1 MNTDL
6 SADSLLI
13 RNFSRR
19 PSLRLALVTETYPP
33 EVNGVAMTLGRM
45 VNGLVARGHD
55 VQLIRPS
62 QGSHDQPHDGTQAG
76 QHGNPGLSGNT
87 CRHYAETLVRG
98 LPIPRYRHLRFG
110 LPAKSRL
117 IQLWKNAR
125 PDLVHVATEGPLGWS
140 AVAAARYLKLPVT
153 SDFHTNFDHYSQ
165 HYGMGW
171 LRRPLATYLRQFHNR
186 TAATF
191 VPTTSMAQDLTR
203 AGYHNLHVLARGVD
217 NALYHPGRRDPA
229 LRRAWGIPENGLAVL
244 HVGRLAPEKNFP
256 LLQRAF
262 AAIRQQQPDARLIL
276 VGDGPLAAGLHRDHP
291 EYQFCGVRVGQ
302 DLAQHYASADMFLF
316 PSLTETFGNVTLEA
330 MASGLPVVAYRYAAA
345 AEIIQSGVNGL
356 LAAPEDEAGF
366 IGQACSLAADADLR
380 ARIGIAAR
388 VRTVPIDW
396 EHIYDQQAD
405 AFLDIVR
412 QHYRRQTQGERF
424 IQLLPD

>member
-1 MNTDL
+1 MNTHL

-62 QGSHDQPHDGTQAG
+62 QGSHDQPLNGAPAVP
-76 QHGNPGLSGNT
+76 NGLGSGT

-98 LPIPRYRHLRFG
+98 LPIPRYKHLRFG

-191 VPTTSMAQDLTR
+191 VPTARMAQDLTQ

-217 NALYHPGRRDPA
+217 NALYHPGRRDLA
-229 LRRAWGIPENGLAVL
+229 LRQAWGIPEQGLAVL

-262 AAIRQQQPDARLIL
+262 AAIEQQHPGARLIL
-276 VGDGPLAAGLHRDHP
+276 VGDGPLASSLQRDHP
-291 EYQFCGVRVGQ
+291 EYRFCGIRIGQ

-330 MASGLPVVAYRYAAA
+330 MASGLPVVAYRHAAA

-356 LAAPEDEAGF
+356 LANPEDEADF
-366 IGQACSLAADADLR
+366 IRQAGTLAMDADLR